1 MKTPEIICIESKFL
15 TPTNFYSKYRI
26 ESFPPGQSVT
36 VANMLR
42 RSVLSEVPGTAISL
56 VNIPDAKHEYDTID
70 GIREC
75 VLDILLNLKQV
86 VLKSE
91 FDIFLPQMGFI
102 NFKGPGVVRAGDLYF
117 PMFISCVDPDQYIA
131 TLTGQGQL
139 KLKFLIQ
146 SSKTYKK
153 NIPDTQT
160 FCQQCLYLDKLKP
173 TIPLKYSAL
182 DWRRRRLAEPN
193 YYYQQWRQHKI
204 GLLSTLNESQK
215 SLYWKNRWVRNQ
227 YQSKAI
233 EYVDYSKIAKNLNKI
248 KQKKFAKFDQ
258 YDLLDLELKKMFKLN
273 KLDKYSLKTL
283 FQNLFRVS
291 YFPLTPVFA
300 PVTRVNFTI
309 QAHDYTT
316 NKEDILLEIWTNGAI
331 HPRTAIHKGIR
342 NLFVLLLPFQMSNRC
357 YGQLEVPSQIKK
369 LRQKQ
374 KIRSL
379 IKKRHFLEIIQHFF
393 ELAKKNKPVQP
404 TERIQFLSLGS
415 YKKTNQKQTQ
425 RQQYLCINCFLQTIQ
440 SSNDQKLVHSRIARL
455 AQKAKSFNC
464 FVSPI
469 TSLSSK
475 SLENDCYVMFQSNKE
490 STSIFN
496 QQKANLLNKQ
506 LPRKKKNRSIYQQQ
520 QLVKLF
526 VKKRIYSIDIASTM
540 LNLNPESL
548 LILKQANINNL
559 QDLFLAISN
568 NKLFSLPT
576 LTEQQYKHI
585 ELTLKIFLLKLKKKL
600 QPFVPRI
607 QRTLAQKQGQY
618 NTNSYEQIKQN
629 HQASETQ

>member
-1 MKTPEIICIESKFL
+1 MKTPQIICIESKFI

-70 GIREC
+70 GVREC

-91 FDIFLPQMGFI
+91 FDIFLPQMGFVH
-102 NFKGPGVVRAGDLYF
+102 FKGPGVVRAGDLYF
-117 PMFISCVDPDQYIA
+117 PMFISCVDPEQYIA

-153 NIPDTQT
+153 NVPDTQT

-173 TIPLKYSAL
+173 TIPLKYATL

-204 GLLSTLNESQK
+204 GLLRTRNETQK
-215 SLYWKNRWVRNQ
+215 LLYWKNGWIRNQ
-227 YQSKAI
+227 SQSKAI
-233 EYVDYSKIAKNLNKI
+233 DYVYYSKIAKNLNKI

-258 YDLLDLELKKMFKLN
+258 YDLLDLELKKLLKLK

-283 FQNLFRVS
+283 FHNLFRVS

-309 QAHDYTT
+309 QAHGYTT

-342 NLFVLLLPFQMSNRC
+342 NLFVLLLPLQMTNRC
-357 YGQLEVPSQIKK
+357 YSQLEVPSQIKK

-374 KIRSL
+374 QIRSL
-379 IKKRHFLEIIQHFF
+379 IKKRHFLEIVQRFF
-393 ELAKKNKPVQP
+393 ELAKTNKSVQL

-415 YKKTNQKQTQ
+415 YQKTNKKQTQ
-425 RQQYLCINCFLQTIQ
+425 RQQYLCINCFLQTVQ
-440 SSNDQKLVHSRIARL
+440 STNHQKLVHSRITRL
-455 AQKAKSFNC
+455 AQKAKSFNY

-469 TSLSSK
+469 ASLSSK
-475 SLENDCYVMFQSNKE
+475 SLENDYYVLLQSKTNM
-490 STSIFN
+490 TSRFN
-496 QQKANLLNKQ
+496 QKKANRLNKQ
-506 LPRKKKNRSIYQQQ
+506 LPRKQKKKIIYQQK
-520 QLVKLF
+520 QLAKLF
-526 VKKRIYSIDIASTM
+526 VKNQIHSIDIASSI

-548 LILKQANINNL
+548 LILKQANINNFH
-559 QDLFLAISN
+559 DLFLAIYH
-568 NKLFSLPT
+568 NKLCSLPT

-585 ELTLKIFLLKLKKKL
+585 ELAFKTLLLKLKQKF
-600 QPFVPRI
+600 QPF
-607 QRTLAQKQGQY
+607 
-618 NTNSYEQIKQN
+618 
-629 HQASETQ
+629 ASHGSEGYACEKPPS